1 MNETLLRYAWLTR
14 IHERKK
20 LLSTIPVH
28 VEKVLNYSSNDC
40 RSERVLEKHPSVA
53 EDERK
58 SETAQRVSK
67 IAKNIRES
75 GAAKSSNNASTPHSN
90 LSYATLK
97 SIDSSLSKTKVLS
110 SHGAQKLVP
119 NKKISQ
125 LSKLAVGSNILNNI
139 CKNQLAKPPNPRLA
153 EVSTLS
159 QQTPSKEK
167 NKLFNIALNSA
178 KNVNMYEI
186 NNYFHSPNG
195 AKEEEKSVS
204 SSSVAK
210 SVASKRLQNKVQ
222 ELTKAKAGAKDAP
235 AELCEPR
242 PPTSLQNKLQ
252 AMTHISK
259 NRLALNK

>member
-1 MNETLLRYAWLTR
+1 MNETLLRYSRLTR

-20 LLSTIPVH
+20 LLSTIPVN

-40 RSERVLEKHPSVA
+40 RSERALEKKPSVA

-58 SETAQRVSK
+58 SETAQRVNK
-67 IAKNIRES
+67 ISKNIRET
-75 GAAKSSNNASTPHSN
+75 GTAKSSNNVSTPHSN

-97 SIDSSLSKTKVLS
+97 SIDSSLSKTKVLTS
-110 SHGAQKLVP
+110 QGAQKLVP

-139 CKNQLAKPPNPRLA
+139 CKNQLAKPNTRLA

-195 AKEEEKSVS
+195 LKEDEKSVS
-204 SSSVAK
+204 NSSMSK
-210 SVASKRLQNKVQ
+210 SVASKRLQSRVQ
-222 ELTKAKAGAKDAP
+222 ELTKAKAIAKDP

-259 NRLALNK
+259 NRLTLNK

>member
-1 MNETLLRYAWLTR
+1 MN
-14 IHERKK
+14 
-20 LLSTIPVH
+20 
-28 VEKVLNYSSNDC
+28 VEKVLNYSANDC
-40 RSERVLEKHPSVA
+40 RSERALDKHPSVA

-58 SETAQRVSK
+58 SETAQRVKK
-67 IAKNIRES
+67 ITKNIRDA
-75 GAAKSSNNASTPHSN
+75 GAAKSSNNVSTPHSN

-97 SIDSSLSKTKVLS
+97 SIDSNLSKSKVLS
-110 SHGAQKLVP
+110 THGAQKLVP

-125 LSKLAVGSNILNNI
+125 ISKLAVGSNILNNI
-139 CKNQLAKPPNPRLA
+139 CKNQLKQPNSRLA

-195 AKEEEKSVS
+195 LKDDEKSVS
-204 SSSVAK
+204 NSSMSK

-222 ELTKAKAGAKDAP
+222 ELTKAKVVAKDP
-235 AELCEPR
+235 AELCEAR
-242 PPTSLQNKLQ
+242 PPTNLQNKLQ

-259 NRLALNK
+259 NRLAVNK